1 VIDTDTLISLG
12 GKTVLQ
18 LTGASLSQTAFACQ
32 GLIDYVLLVSDG
44 ARRVGI
50 RQVAAAAGVSVTT
63 VSHALNGKGRLP
75 QETRDRVHAVAQ
87 ELGYRPNATARNL
100 AGGKTGLLGLV
111 ISQPA
116 DIRFAFSDF
125 AYFTYL
131 TAAASAAALDRG
143 YALVLTPSDIG
154 LGAAVGVAVDGA
166 IVVDP
171 VEGDPLVQE
180 LRDAS
185 MPLVT
190 TGRVVGD
197 DPGCAWVDNDHVAG
211 TRSALDHLGRRNA
224 RRIALLTTPT
234 VISYSVDVERAYR
247 EWCADHGMEPL
258 VSKTDQQLTE
268 SAGYTAASELLR
280 LPDPPDAIF
289 ASYDRLA
296 YGALLAANARDVA
309 VPDELMV
316 VMTAT
321 ESSHGQSSGPS
332 VTALDLH
339 PNQIGQRAVELLIDI
354 VEERAE
360 GGEVLVPT
368 TIIPRA
374 STKRPATGRGKRA

>member
-1 VIDTDTLISLG
+1 VAE
-12 GKTVLQ
+12 GK
-18 LTGASLSQTAFACQ
+18 
-32 GLIDYVLLVSDG
+32 
-44 ARRVGI
+44 RRVGI

-75 QETRDRVHAVAQ
+75 QETRDRVQDVAQ
-87 ELGYRPNATARNL
+87 QLGYRPNATARNL

-116 DIRFAFSDF
+116 DVRFALSDF

-143 YALVLTPSDIG
+143 YALVLTPSDLG

-166 IVVDP
+166 IIVDP

-180 LRDAS
+180 LREAS

-197 DPGCAWVDNDHVAG
+197 DPGRAWVDNDHVAG
-211 TRSALDHLGRRNA
+211 TRSVLDHLARRGA
-224 RRIALLTTPT
+224 RRIALMTTPT

-247 EWCADHGMEPL
+247 AWCAEHGMDPL
-258 VSKTDQQLTE
+258 VTKTDQHLTE
-268 SAGYTAASELLR
+268 SAGYAAASELLSC
-280 LPDPPDAIF
+280 PTPPDAIF

-296 YGALLAANARDVA
+296 FGALLAANARGVR
-309 VPDELMV
+309 VPEELLLA
-316 VMTAT
+316 MTAT

-332 VTALDLH
+332 VTALNLH
-339 PNQIGQRAVELLIDI
+339 PDQIGQRAIELLIDV
-354 VEERAE
+354 VEGKAE

-368 TIIPRA
+368 AIIPRA
-374 STKRPATGRGKRA
+374 STKRPVPARGSKRSG

>member
-1 VIDTDTLISLG
+1 
-12 GKTVLQ
+12 
-18 LTGASLSQTAFACQ
+18 
-32 GLIDYVLLVSDG
+32 
-44 ARRVGI
+44 
-50 RQVAAAAGVSVTT
+50 VAAAAGVSVTT

-87 ELGYRPNATARNL
+87 QLGYRPNATARNL

-116 DIRFAFSDF
+116 DTRFALSDF

-171 VEGDPLVQE
+171 VEGDPLIEE
-180 LRDAS
+180 LRGAS

-190 TGRVVGD
+190 TGRVVGE
-197 DPGCAWVDNDHVAG
+197 DPGRAWVDNDHVAG
-211 TRSALDHLGRRNA
+211 TRSVLDHLGRRNA
-224 RRIALLTTPT
+224 GRIALMTTPT

-247 EWCADHGMEPL
+247 AWCADHDMEPL

-268 SAGYTAASELLR
+268 SAGYAAAAELLSR
-280 LPDPPDAIF
+280 PDPPDAIF

-296 YGALLAANARDVA
+296 YGALLAANAREVA
-309 VPDELMV
+309 VPGELLLA
-316 VMTAT
+316 MTAT
-321 ESSHGQSSGPS
+321 QSSHGQSSGPS

-354 VEERAE
+354 VEERVE
-360 GGEVLVPT
+360 GGEILVPT

-374 STKRPATGRGKRA
+374 STKRPASGRGKRA

>member
-1 VIDTDTLISLG
+1 V
-12 GKTVLQ
+12 
-18 LTGASLSQTAFACQ
+18 A
-32 GLIDYVLLVSDG
+32 DG

-50 RQVAAAAGVSVTT
+50 REVAAAAGFSVTT

-75 QETRDRVHAVAQ
+75 QETRDRVHEIAQ
-87 ELGYRPNATARNL
+87 QLGYRPNATARNL

-116 DIRFAFSDF
+116 DIRFGLSDF

-143 YALVLTPSDIG
+143 YALVLTPSDLR

-180 LRDAS
+180 LREAS

-197 DPGCAWVDNDHVAG
+197 DTGSAWVDNDHIAG
-211 TRSALDHLGRRNA
+211 TRSILDHLARRKA

-234 VISYSVDVERAYR
+234 VISYSLDVERSYR
-247 EWCADHGMEPL
+247 EWCADHEMEPR
-258 VSKTDQQLTE
+258 VIRTDQQLTE
-268 SAGYTAASELLR
+268 SAGYAAASELLS

-296 YGALLAANARDVA
+296 FGALLAADALGVR
-309 VPDELMV
+309 VPDELLLA
-316 VMTAT
+316 MTAT
-321 ESSHGQSSGPS
+321 ESSHRQSSGPS
-332 VTALDLH
+332 VTALNLH
-339 PNQIGQRAVELLIDI
+339 PDQIGRRAIELLIDI
-354 VEERAE
+354 VEGRSD
-360 GGEVLVPT
+360 GGQIVVPT
-368 TIIPRA
+368 AIIARA
-374 STKRPATGRGKRA
+374 STKRPIRSRGTRG

>member
-1 VIDTDTLISLG
+1 M
-12 GKTVLQ
+12 
-18 LTGASLSQTAFACQ
+18 AEAN
-32 GLIDYVLLVSDG
+32 
-44 ARRVGI
+44 RRVGI

-75 QETRDRVHAVAQ
+75 QETRDRVQEIAQ
-87 ELGYRPNATARNL
+87 QLGYRPNATARNL

-116 DIRFAFSDF
+116 DIRFALSDF

-143 YALVLTPSDIG
+143 YALVLTPSDVG

-171 VEGDPLVQE
+171 VEGDPLVEE
-180 LRDAS
+180 LREAS

-197 DPGCAWVDNDHVAG
+197 DPGNAWVDNDHIAA
-211 TRSALDHLGRRNA
+211 TRSVLDHLGRRKA
-224 RRIALLTTPT
+224 RRIALMTTPT

-247 EWCADHGMEPL
+247 EWCAEHDVEPL
-258 VSKTDQQLTE
+258 ITKTDQQLTE
-268 SAGYTAASELLR
+268 SAGYAAASELLS
-280 LPDPPDAIF
+280 LPTPPDAIF

-296 YGALLAANARDVA
+296 FGALLAANARGVQ
-309 VPDELMV
+309 VPDELLLA
-316 VMTAT
+316 MTAT
-321 ESSHGQSSGPS
+321 ESSHGQSTGPS
-332 VTALDLH
+332 VTALNLH
-339 PNQIGQRAVELLIDI
+339 PDQIGQRAVELLIDI
-354 VEERAE
+354 VEGRAE
-360 GGEVLVPT
+360 GGHVLVPT
-368 TIIPRA
+368 AIIPRA
-374 STKRPATGRGKRA
+374 STKRPGASRAAQKNEPIER